1 MLESDRNWE
10 TYFVCK
16 RLAKGK
22 SIMKTKYRQAGQL
35 RRNILVAEDEYIN
48 RELLKNIL
56 KDTYRV
62 YEAGNGQEAINML
75 TAGDRTYSLVLL
87 DLNMPVMGGI
97 EFLEIRRKRED
108 LKKVPVIV
116 MTADAEA
123 EVRSIKL
130 GAADFITKPYSLPEV
145 ILTRIERIIELSE
158 DQRIIAST
166 EEDPVTGLYTKA
178 YFFQYI
184 YRLEQTNAQ
193 NPMDALVLNADRF
206 HLINELYGR
215 QAGDEVLR
223 AMGRSAARILSE
235 TGGIGCRTEGDTF
248 FLYCSHQDSYD
259 WVEDVIRKEMEA
271 GKGTVRVRIRVGV
284 YQNVRKDTLAE
295 TWFDMANMACG
306 QIRENYTQGVAYYD
320 NELHARLLH
329 QERLIADLEDAID
342 KKELKIFFQPKYNIQ
357 GGKPVL
363 ESAEALIRWDHPQLG
378 MINPGEFIPMFEA
391 NGLIQRV
398 DYYVWREAAAQI
410 RRWKEEFG
418 IRLPISVNVSRI
430 DVYDPKLEEKM
441 LSLLGEYALTTSD
454 FVLEVTES
462 AYSDDAAQLNNVVDS
477 LRRRGFRIEMDDFG
491 TGYSSLNT
499 LTTLPIDELKMDI
512 RFIQNMQKDE
522 RSRKMVELILDIAHF
537 LDMTVVAEGVEEES
551 QYLLLQQMGCDVIQ
565 GYYFSRPV
573 DADAFAAFIQKEA
586 KRNV

>member
-1 MLESDRNWE
+1 
-10 TYFVCK
+10 
-16 RLAKGK
+16 
-22 SIMKTKYRQAGQL
+22 
-35 RRNILVAEDEYIN
+35 
-48 RELLKNIL
+48 
-56 KDTYRV
+56 
-62 YEAGNGQEAINML
+62 
-75 TAGDRTYSLVLL
+75 
-87 DLNMPVMGGI
+87 
-97 EFLEIRRKRED
+97 
-108 LKKVPVIV
+108 
-116 MTADAEA
+116 
-123 EVRSIKL
+123 
-130 GAADFITKPYSLPEV
+130 
-145 ILTRIERIIELSE
+145 
-158 DQRIIAST
+158 
-166 EEDPVTGLYTKA
+166 
-178 YFFQYI
+178 
-184 YRLEQTNAQ
+184 
-193 NPMDALVLNADRF
+193 
-206 HLINELYGR
+206 
-215 QAGDEVLR
+215 
-223 AMGRSAARILSE
+223 
-235 TGGIGCRTEGDTF
+235 
-248 FLYCSHQDSYD
+248 
-259 WVEDVIRKEMEA
+259 
-271 GKGTVRVRIRVGV
+271 
-284 YQNVRKDTLAE
+284 
-295 TWFDMANMACG
+295 
-306 QIRENYTQGVAYYD
+306 
-320 NELHARLLH
+320 
-329 QERLIADLEDAID
+329 
-342 KKELKIFFQPKYNIQ
+342 
-357 GGKPVL
+357 
-363 ESAEALIRWDHPQLG
+363 